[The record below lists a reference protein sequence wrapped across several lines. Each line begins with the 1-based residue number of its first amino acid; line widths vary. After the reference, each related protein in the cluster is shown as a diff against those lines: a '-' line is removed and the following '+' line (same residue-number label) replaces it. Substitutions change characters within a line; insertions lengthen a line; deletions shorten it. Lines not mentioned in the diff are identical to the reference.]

1 MEYDNQNKRIFVRQ
15 SWLGDALMC
24 PERARLGLIHP
35 ERRGASD
42 ATIMGTAVHSGI
54 EKFLNTE
61 EMDFSEVVATS
72 VREWNKLSEEPHKKS
87 SGINPAE
94 APRLIE
100 AMTLGFMEVIAPS
113 VERGG
118 KTELKFTSPTGL
130 SVDGYD
136 VFLKGTMDYV
146 APSGVI
152 WDWKTAKRAYNQ
164 KDKQAHS
171 VQASVYAMAV
181 GEMGLCPDPNNI
193 DFRFG
198 IMMRQSNPKAQIVPV
213 VRTAEHRNW
222 LRDQIES
229 VVIMAHRLTLD
240 TPWLKNDQGNLCS
253 PKWCDHWANCK
264 GAFIASVDDE

>member
-15 SWLGDALMC
+15 SWLGDVLMC
-24 PERARLGLIHP
+24 PERARLGMVHP

-42 ATIMGTAVHSGI
+42 ATIMGTSVHTGI
-54 EKFLNTE
+54 EKYLNTE
-61 EMDFSEVVATS
+61 NPDFSDVVATS
-72 VREWNKLSEEPHKKS
+72 VKQWNELSKEPHKKS
-87 SGINPAE
+87 SGIDPNE

-100 AMTLGFMEVIAPS
+100 AMTLGFVEVIAPN

-118 KTELKFTSPTGL
+118 KTEHKFATPTGL
-130 SVDGYD
+130 IVDGYD

-164 KDKQAHS
+164 KDKQSHS
-171 VQASVYAMAV
+171 VQASVYALAV
-181 GEMGLCPDPNNI
+181 AELGLCPDPSNI
-193 DFRFG
+193 EFRFG
-198 IMMRQSNPKAQIVPV
+198 IMMRQLTPKAQV
-213 VRTAEHRNW
+213 VSVTRTALHHHW
-222 LRDQIES
+222 LLDQIES
-229 VVIMAHRLTLD
+229 VVIMAHRLTVD

-264 GAFIASVDDE
+264 GAFITDDDQ